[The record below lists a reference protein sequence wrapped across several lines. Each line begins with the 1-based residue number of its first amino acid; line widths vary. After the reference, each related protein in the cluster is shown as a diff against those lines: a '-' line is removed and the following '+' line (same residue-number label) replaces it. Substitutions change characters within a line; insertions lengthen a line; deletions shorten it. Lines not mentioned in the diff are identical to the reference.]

1 MSGAN
6 KPNSDAKPDQQEK
19 RKKES
24 ILELTKFLE
33 KSIRVKFAGG
43 REASGVLKGIFT
55 WIKLKWY
62 TYVTVFSIV
71 LGIYLKSMLA
81 SNKTQKKFHPA
92 RSLDIPVSKFNR
104 IFVFLRFWSSFEHCL
119 GQHNRVFTRSRWPLQ
134 INRRYEATWFGGMP
148 WP

>member
-43 REASGVLKGIFT
+43 REASGVLKGIFN
-55 WIKLKWY
+55 WMKLKWYY

-71 LGIYLKSMLA
+71 LGIYLQVNLCQRLS
-81 SNKTQKKFHPA
+81 
-92 RSLDIPVSKFNR
+92 
-104 IFVFLRFWSSFEHCL
+104 FLNQL
-119 GQHNRVFTRSRWPLQ
+119 THN
-134 INRRYEATWFGGMP
+134 
-148 WP
+148 

>member
-62 TYVTVFSIV
+62 TYAEA
-71 LGIYLKSMLA
+71 YLA
-81 SNKTQKKFHPA
+81 FQI
-92 RSLDIPVSKFNR
+92 RG
-104 IFVFLRFWSSFEHCL
+104 CL
-119 GQHNRVFTRSRWPLQ
+119 
-134 INRRYEATWFGGMP
+134 
-148 WP
+148 

>member
-43 REASGVLKGIFT
+43 REASGVLKGIFN
-55 WIKLKWY
+55 WMKLKWYY

-71 LGIYLKSMLA
+71 LGIYLQVNLCQRLSFLNQLTHNMTRDFSLNPPKNTS
-81 SNKTQKKFHPA
+81 SEHVVYKYCFECQNKNKKT
-92 RSLDIPVSKFNR
+92 
-104 IFVFLRFWSSFEHCL
+104 IFV
-119 GQHNRVFTRSRWPLQ
+119 HNMF
-134 INRRYEATWFGGMP
+134 
-148 WP
+148 

>member
-43 REASGVLKGIFT
+43 REASGVLKGIFK
-55 WIKLKWY
+55 WMKLKWY
-62 TYVTVFSIV
+62 YTYYVTVFSIV
-71 LGIYLKSMLA
+71 LGIYLRKE
-81 SNKTQKKFHPA
+81 HA
-92 RSLDIPVSKFNR
+92 RLTLSEQFSIL
-104 IFVFLRFWSSFEHCL
+104 LQCL
-119 GQHNRVFTRSRWPLQ
+119 
-134 INRRYEATWFGGMP
+134 
-148 WP
+148 

>member
-81 SNKTQKKFHPA
+81 
-92 RSLDIPVSKFNR
+92 
-104 IFVFLRFWSSFEHCL
+104 
-119 GQHNRVFTRSRWPLQ
+119 
-134 INRRYEATWFGGMP
+134 
-148 WP
+148 